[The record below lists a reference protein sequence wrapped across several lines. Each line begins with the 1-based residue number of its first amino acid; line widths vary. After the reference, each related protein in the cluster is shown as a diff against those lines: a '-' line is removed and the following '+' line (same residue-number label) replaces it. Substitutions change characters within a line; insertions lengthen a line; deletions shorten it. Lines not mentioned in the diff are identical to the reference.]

1 MIEIL
6 ETYMKLSSNKQ
17 SSLLEFL
24 SNDTIHKLKNYNLVE
39 NIYLNDNIILI
50 KKNTLTIDHIGKIY
64 KIKNEIISI
73 KKSNSVN
80 INLNKNNYYIFVKR
94 IKNKNNDRIFYET
107 LLKQLN

>member
-6 ETYMKLSSNKQ
+6 ETYLKLSSNKE

-24 SNDTIHKLKNYNLVE
+24 SNDSIQKLKNYNLVE

-50 KKNTLTIDHIGKIY
+50 KKNTLMIDHIGKIY

-80 INLNKNNYYIFVKR
+80 ISLDKNNYYIFVKR